1 MMSKKSI
8 TDFLSN
14 EYREFAMYTIENR
27 AIPSVIDG
35 VKISARKILHTSNSI
50 WRTGN
55 EKTLKV
61 FQLAGKV
68 ASDCYYHH
76 SNTSLEGSI
85 VSMAQKFK
93 NNVPFLEEDGQFGS
107 LRSPSAGASRYIGTK
122 LSNNFRHIFKDFELL
137 KFKSED
143 GEKIEPYYFLPIIPT
158 ILVNGSYGIA
168 VGFSCNI
175 LSRDINEVINA
186 CIKVL
191 KGGKPGD
198 IKPYISAFG
207 GTFTQSEDNP
217 KKWHI
222 RGLFKRINTT
232 TVKITELPPSM
243 TYEKYE
249 EILDKLVHTKS
260 IVSYED
266 NSKNGIDYIIKFT
279 RSDLSK
285 LDDQSLIKLL
295 KLEENSTEIFST
307 LDENDKLKI
316 FESPSE
322 IIEYFIK
329 FRLEYY
335 SKRKEFLLSKI
346 RRELEMLSNRAKFI
360 KAIIDKKIKVNNVP
374 KSEIINSIENIG
386 ISKIDDSY
394 DYLLKMQIYSLTKE
408 IYEKLIADLGEKR
421 IHLEQV
427 EKKNTVDMYL
437 EDLYDLSRKF
447 K

>member
-249 EILDKLVHTKS
+249 EVLDKLVDTKS

-437 EDLYDLSRKF
+437 EDLYDLSKKF